1 MTDFKNVKCELLRQH
16 LNSAPWSICGI
27 FDDIVYVAMAWE
39 CLYKGI
45 LNDHLKTTK
54 VKVPTNGLKWMNST
68 IRKEM
73 NRGYALLKKAQSKPN
88 NSDLWKQY
96 RRQRNHGTKLMRE
109 AEALFWKD

>member
-1 MTDFKNVKCELLRQH
+1 MTYFKNVNCELLRQH

-27 FDDIVYVAMAWE
+27 FDDIDDVAWAWE

-45 LNDHLKTTK
+45 LNDHLKTRK

-73 NRGYALLKKAQSKPN
+73 KGRYAL
-88 NSDLWKQY
+88 
-96 RRQRNHGTKLMRE
+96 
-109 AEALFWKD
+109 